1 MAKTPPL
8 VMEEIS
14 DDRNSLF
21 LTLIEYKRVKYL
33 TIIENV
39 VDDEVQAYVL
49 DNLDAEN
56 IDQEW
61 FMTVARRW
69 YYAASDRYPLSFEF
83 AKLGKGDVVEKIR
96 KTFNINSISRVIGRL
111 FTFQVNVKPKIK
123 RRKVIPISPGIEIKF
138 KKSED

>member
-1 MAKTPPL
+1 MAKAPPL
-8 VMEEIS
+8 VFEELQDQS
-14 DDRNSLF
+14 NHLF
-21 LTLIEYKRVKYL
+21 FTLIEYKRIKYL

-39 VDDEVQAYVL
+39 VDDDVQAYVL
-49 DNLDAEN
+49 DNLDAEG

-96 KTFNINSISRVIGRL
+96 KTFHISSMSRVIGRL
-111 FTFQVNVKPKIK
+111 FTYQINTKPKVK
-123 RRKVIPISPGIEIKF
+123 RRKVTPVSSTVEIKF
-138 KKSED
+138 KKSD